1 MSKENKGEKT
11 RISVTRNENR
21 ITIYPL
27 TVNIINIKESYKLYA
42 KNENLNEM
50 EFIVMYIKIVTKRN
64 G

>member
-11 RISVTRNENR
+11 RISITRNENR
-21 ITIYPL
+21 ITVHPL

-42 KNENLNEM
+42 KNENLNKM
-50 EFIVMYIKIVTKRN
+50 EFIVMYIKIVTERN